1 MRYWTFQSKTV
12 IDILNRDGVYYPDF
26 SFSPQVH
33 RKEYDQLLVI
43 YNRLNQSAFKGVL
56 FTIAKDGGEAF
67 NDIQDLTSYLFGRA
81 GVVQALNNGAYR
93 LLDDTHL
100 LVEIETG
107 QFDDSQLCTVD
118 LWNFIFMMNDDDD
131 GRGEF
136 AYNNQRYF
144 HPELS
149 NIGYEEYVD
158 GLWGSLAE
166 GVAVRSL
173 FNSSITQKHLPFISK
188 EMVKEIHAVPY
199 LGQGEN

>member
-1 MRYWTFQSKTV
+1 MRYWTFQNKTV

-33 RKEYDQLLVI
+33 RKEYDRLLAI
-43 YNRLNQSAFKGVL
+43 YNGLNQSAFKGLL
-56 FTIAKDGGEAF
+56 FTVAKDDGEAF
-67 NDIQDLTSYLFGRA
+67 HDIQDLTSYLFCRA

-93 LLDDTHL
+93 LLENTHL

-107 QFDDSQLCTVD
+107 QFNDSQFCTVD
-118 LWNFIFMMNDDDD
+118 IWNFIFMMNDDD
-131 GRGEF
+131 GRGKF

-149 NIGYEEYVD
+149 NIGYEEFVD
-158 GLWGSLAE
+158 GLWHGLAE
-166 GVAVRSL
+166 GVVARSL

-188 EMVKEIHAVPY
+188 EMVKEIHTVPY